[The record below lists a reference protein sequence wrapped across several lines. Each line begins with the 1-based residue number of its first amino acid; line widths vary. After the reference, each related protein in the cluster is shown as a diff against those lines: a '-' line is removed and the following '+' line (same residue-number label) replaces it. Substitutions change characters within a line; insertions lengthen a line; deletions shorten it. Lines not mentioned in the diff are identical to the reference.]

1 MDKVLAAQTRVQ
13 IPQKDPEAVVHAHN
27 SVSEVETVGPQG
39 LVVWTMWRIDELQV
53 QRQATSKK

>member
-13 IPQKDPEAVVHAHN
+13 IPHKDPDVVMHACN

-39 LVVWTMWRIDELQV
+39 LVVWAVWRTGELQV
-53 QRQATSKK
+53 